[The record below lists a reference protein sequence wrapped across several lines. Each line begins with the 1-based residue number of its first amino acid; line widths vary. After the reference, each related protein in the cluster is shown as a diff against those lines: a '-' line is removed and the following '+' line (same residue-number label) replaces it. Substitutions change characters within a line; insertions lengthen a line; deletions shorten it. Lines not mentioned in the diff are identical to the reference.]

1 MNLAIDPETMPFY
14 IGAMM
19 TEVENNKENGDVDMK
34 KLEGQVDE
42 LINACGTLKS
52 ENGSLRSER
61 DNLLKKT
68 EMARTRVETMISRL
82 KALEEHA

>member
-1 MNLAIDPETMPFY
+1 MNLSIDPETVSFY
-14 IGAMM
+14 IGSMM
-19 TEVENNKENGDVDMK
+19 TEVKNKDNSDVDMK

-52 ENGSLRSER
+52 ENGSLRSKH

-68 EMARTRVETMISRL
+68 DMARTRVETMISRL
-82 KALEEHA
+82 KALEEHV